1 MCVCVKYLVYKLY
14 IMCTVYIYY
23 DLVELIGAD
32 SATPRGQ
39 GGLKYVNLSG
49 SISTTFFLWAK
60 IHRCHRNPPCEQEVP
75 VSESLVRFC

>member
-1 MCVCVKYLVYKLY
+1 
-14 IMCTVYIYY
+14 MCTVYIYY

-49 SISTTFFLWAK
+49 SISTTFFL
-60 IHRCHRNPPCEQEVP
+60 
-75 VSESLVRFC
+75 